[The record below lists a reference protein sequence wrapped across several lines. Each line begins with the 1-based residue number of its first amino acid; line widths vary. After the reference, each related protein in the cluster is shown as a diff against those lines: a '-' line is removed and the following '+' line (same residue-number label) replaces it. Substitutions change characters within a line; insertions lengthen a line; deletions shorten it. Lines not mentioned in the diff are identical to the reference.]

1 MLQFS
6 KIRVTLVVVFSMI
19 FSTTFA
25 IYSGSGTFTKI
36 SSINDLTDGYYVVA
50 YGTSFAMNNTN
61 GGSYFEHSTITPSS
75 NNILNPSTSIV
86 WEIKTHASGGR
97 TIYNEASSKF
107 VSYTGSS
114 NASYAVNSVSGGSER
129 WNFAYSSTLFTI
141 TNVTSS
147 TRLLQYNTSSPRFA
161 CYTSSQ
167 QNITLYKLATPTC
180 TTSNLA
186 FADASINQL
195 ISAGVFTKTA
205 SSLNNTTAIS
215 YTSSNETVATVNATT
230 GEVTPLTAGTT
241 TITATQAS
249 GAHNAVDYCSAT
261 ATYSLNLTTNA
272 PTITVTEVEVPALI
286 AYAGDTDSEIIQVS
300 GVNLIEN
307 ITLAI
312 TGTNANLFS
321 VSATSVSQTG
331 GTANQTAVTVN
342 YNPTA
347 PGSHTAILTLSSAGA
362 PSIIRNLNGSSTW
375 KPLLTP
381 VATSATN
388 ISTTGFT
395 ANWNAVQGATEYEL
409 GVFTITNTTDL
420 SSDLFISEYI
430 EGSSNNKAIEIY
442 NGTGSPVNLSSYSL
456 KKQTNGS
463 GAYGDAL
470 ALTGT
475 LATGDVYVIANAS
488 ANSTIQAV
496 ADLQTSSAALSFNG
510 NDAIALFKN
519 STQIDEVGV
528 FNLTSNWGT
537 DATLIRNS
545 SVNSPKATYDAA
557 DWDSNPTDYTTNL
570 GSHTMIGSSISS
582 TPLSGSP
589 FTILNDVSK
598 TLTNLTQGS
607 TYEYIVIAKNAN
619 VNSSF
624 SNTISVTTSTG
635 TGIST
640 LKNGLYV
647 YHTDNRLIIN
657 SPVENYIGIYNSVGQ
672 LLKQIKLN
680 AGKNEIQLNYKG
692 ICILKSNNEAIKVV
706 L

>member
-1 MLQFS
+1 MTKLSFFKIIILVILLLQNGIVS
-6 KIRVTLVVVFSMI
+6 SASVTYTISAKNTL
-19 FSTTFA
+19 TTTGTA
-25 IYSGSGTFTKI
+25 PSGSNAILVETYSTSKQMTASNSQTLTLSGYNGYKI
-36 SSINDLTDGYYVVA
+36 SSITLSMKSNSSSGSGSFSYNIDNGTD
-50 YGTSFAMNNTN
+50 
-61 GGSYFEHSTITPSS
+61 I
-75 NNILNPSTSIV
+75 SIV
-86 WEIKTHASGGR
+86 SA
-97 TIYNEASSKF
+97 NAF
-107 VSYTGSS
+107 N
-114 NASYAVNSVSGGSER
+114 NASWNGSWSGNYVDITKVVDITCGTTSTVLKISATANSIYCQS
-129 WNFAYSSTLFTI
+129 YSITYQAST
-141 TNVTSS
+141 
-147 TRLLQYNTSSPRFA
+147 
-161 CYTSSQ
+161 
-167 QNITLYKLATPTC
+167 TC

-195 ISAGVFTKTA
+195 ISAGVVTKTA

-409 GVFTITNTTDL
+409 GVFTITNTTAI

>member
-6 KIRVTLVVVFSMI
+6 KIRVALLVVLI
-19 FSTTFA
+19 FLSLNSSAAVYTHSITSKTWSAYDSQMLSSVSWAASATGGAYWGYDATKGQQFGSSGSPATNLTISTSGISGTISSVKVNTSGASSITGTVSVSVGGTSFTNA
-25 IYSGSGTFTKI
+25 SATSATLTATSANYDFTGSGSGQI
-36 SSINDLTDGYYVVA
+36 V
-50 YGTSFAMNNTN
+50 
-61 GGSYFEHSTITPSS
+61 IT
-75 NNILNPSTSIV
+75 LNQT
-86 WEIKTHASGGR
+86 
-97 TIYNEASSKF
+97 SSKALYLKGIE
-107 VSYTGSS
+107 VT
-114 NASYAVNSVSGGSER
+114 
-129 WNFAYSSTLFTI
+129 YSS
-141 TNVTSS
+141 
-147 TRLLQYNTSSPRFA
+147 
-161 CYTSSQ
+161 
-167 QNITLYKLATPTC
+167 TPTC

-186 FADASINQL
+186 FADASVNQL

-241 TITATQAS
+241 TITATQAA
-249 GAHNAVDYCSAT
+249 GTHNAVDYCAAT
-261 ATYSLNLTTNA
+261 ATYSLNLTNNA
-272 PTITVTEVEVPALI
+272 PTITVTEVEVPALM
-286 AYAGDTDSEIIQVS
+286 AYAGETDSEIIQVS
-300 GVNLIEN
+300 GVNLTEN
-307 ITLAI
+307 IALAI
-312 TGTNANLFS
+312 SGTNANLFS
-321 VSATSVSQTG
+321 VSAASVSQTG
-331 GTANQTAVTVN
+331 GTANLTAVTVN
-342 YNPTA
+342 YNPTT
-347 PGSHTAILTLSSAGA
+347 PGSHTATLTLSSAGA

-381 VATSATN
+381 VAIDATN
-388 ISTTGFT
+388 ITTTGFT

-409 GVFTITNTTDL
+409 SVYTITNSTAI

-475 LATGDVYVIANAS
+475 LAAGDVYVIANAS
-488 ANSTIQAV
+488 ANSTIQAA
-496 ADLQTSSAALSFNG
+496 ADLQTLSAALSFNG
-510 NDAIALFKN
+510 NDAVALFKN

-537 DATLIRNS
+537 DATLIRKS

-557 DWDSNPTDYTTNL
+557 DWDSNPTDYFTNL

-598 TLTNLTQGS
+598 TLTNLSQGS
-607 TYEYIVIAKNAN
+607 TYEYSVIAKNAN

-624 SNTISVTTSTG
+624 SNTISVTTTTG

-640 LKNGLYV
+640 LKNGFNV
-647 YHTDNRLIIN
+647 YHVNNQLIIN
-657 SPVENYIGIYNSVGQ
+657 SPFENFIGIYNSVGQ

-692 ICILKSNNEAIKVV
+692 ICILKSNNEVVKVV

>member
-6 KIRVTLVVVFSMI
+6 KIRVALLVVLI
-19 FSTTFA
+19 FLSLNSSAAVYTHSITSKTWSAYDSQMLSTVSWAASATGGAYWGYDATKGQQFGSSGSPA
-25 IYSGSGTFTKI
+25 TNLTISTSEILGTISSVKVNTSGASSITGTVSVSVGGTSFTNASATSASLTATSANYDFTGSGSGQI
-36 SSINDLTDGYYVVA
+36 V
-50 YGTSFAMNNTN
+50 
-61 GGSYFEHSTITPSS
+61 IT
-75 NNILNPSTSIV
+75 LNQT
-86 WEIKTHASGGR
+86 
-97 TIYNEASSKF
+97 SSKALYLKGIE
-107 VSYTGSS
+107 VT
-114 NASYAVNSVSGGSER
+114 
-129 WNFAYSSTLFTI
+129 YSS
-141 TNVTSS
+141 
-147 TRLLQYNTSSPRFA
+147 
-161 CYTSSQ
+161 
-167 QNITLYKLATPTC
+167 TPTC

-186 FADASINQL
+186 FADASVNQL

-205 SSLNNTTAIS
+205 SSLNNTTSIS
-215 YTSSNETVATVNATT
+215 YTSSNETVATVNAIT

-249 GAHNAVDYCSAT
+249 GTHNAVDYCAAT
-261 ATYSLNLTTNA
+261 ATYSLNLTNNA
-272 PTITVTEVEVPALI
+272 PTITVTEVEVPALM
-286 AYAGDTDSEIIQVS
+286 AYAGETDSEIIQVS
-300 GVNLIEN
+300 GVNLTEN
-307 ITLAI
+307 IALAI
-312 TGTNANLFS
+312 SGTNANLFS
-321 VSATSVSQTG
+321 VSAASVSQTG
-331 GTANQTAVTVN
+331 GTANLTAVTVN

-381 VATSATN
+381 VAIDATN

-409 GVFTITNTTDL
+409 SVYTITNTTAI

-475 LATGDVYVIANAS
+475 LAAGDVYVIANAS
-488 ANSTIQAV
+488 ANSIIQA
-496 ADLQTSSAALSFNG
+496 ASDLQTSSAALSFNG

-528 FNLTSNWGT
+528 FDLTSNWGT
-537 DATLIRNS
+537 DATLIRKS

-557 DWDSNPTDYTTNL
+557 DWDSNPIDYFTNL
-570 GSHTMIGSSISS
+570 GSHTMTGSSTSS

-624 SNTISVTTSTG
+624 SNTISVTTTTG

-640 LKNGLYV
+640 LKNGLKV
-647 YHTDNRLIIN
+647 YHINNQLIIN
-657 SPVENYIGIYNSVGQ
+657 SPIENYIGIYNSVGQ

-692 ICILKSNNEAIKVV
+692 ICILKSNNEVVKVV

>member
-1 MLQFS
+1 MTKLSFFKIIILVILLLQNGIVS
-6 KIRVTLVVVFSMI
+6 SASVTYTISAKNTL
-19 FSTTFA
+19 TTTGTA
-25 IYSGSGTFTKI
+25 PSGSNAILVETYSTSKQMTASNSQTLTLSGYNGYKI
-36 SSINDLTDGYYVVA
+36 SSITLSMKSNSSSGSGSFSYNIDNGTD
-50 YGTSFAMNNTN
+50 
-61 GGSYFEHSTITPSS
+61 I
-75 NNILNPSTSIV
+75 SIV
-86 WEIKTHASGGR
+86 SA
-97 TIYNEASSKF
+97 NAF
-107 VSYTGSS
+107 N
-114 NASYAVNSVSGGSER
+114 NASWNGSWSGNYVDITKVVDITCGTTSTVLKISATANSIYCQS
-129 WNFAYSSTLFTI
+129 YSITYQAST
-141 TNVTSS
+141 
-147 TRLLQYNTSSPRFA
+147 
-161 CYTSSQ
+161 
-167 QNITLYKLATPTC
+167 TC

-249 GAHNAVDYCSAT
+249 GAHNAVDYCAAT

-286 AYAGDTDSEIIQVS
+286 AYAGETDSEIIQVS

-347 PGSHTAILTLSSAGA
+347 PGSHNATLTLSSAGA

-409 GVFTITNTTDL
+409 GVFTITNTTAI

-442 NGTGSPVNLSSYSL
+442 NGTGSSVNLSSYSL

-470 ALTGT
+470 ALTGI
-475 LATGDVYVIANAS
+475 LAAGDVYVIANAS

-557 DWDSNPTDYTTNL
+557 DWDSNPTDYSTNL

>member
-1 MLQFS
+1 MTKLSFFKIIILVILLLQNGIVS
-6 KIRVTLVVVFSMI
+6 SASVTYTISAKNTL
-19 FSTTFA
+19 TTTGTA
-25 IYSGSGTFTKI
+25 PSGSNAILVETYSTSKQMTASNSQTLTLSGYNGYKI
-36 SSINDLTDGYYVVA
+36 SSITLSMKSNSSSGSGSFSYNIDNGTD
-50 YGTSFAMNNTN
+50 
-61 GGSYFEHSTITPSS
+61 I
-75 NNILNPSTSIV
+75 SIV
-86 WEIKTHASGGR
+86 SA
-97 TIYNEASSKF
+97 NAF
-107 VSYTGSS
+107 N
-114 NASYAVNSVSGGSER
+114 NASWNGSWSGNYVDITKVVDITCGTTSTVLKISATANSIYCQS
-129 WNFAYSSTLFTI
+129 YSITYQAST
-141 TNVTSS
+141 
-147 TRLLQYNTSSPRFA
+147 
-161 CYTSSQ
+161 
-167 QNITLYKLATPTC
+167 TC

-249 GAHNAVDYCSAT
+249 GAHNAVDYCAAT

-286 AYAGDTDSEIIQVS
+286 AYAGETDSEIIQVS

-347 PGSHTAILTLSSAGA
+347 PGSHNATLTLSSAGA

-381 VATSATN
+381 VATNATN

-409 GVFTITNTTDL
+409 SVFTITNTTAI

-442 NGTGSPVNLSSYSL
+442 NGTGSSVNLSSYSL

-470 ALTGT
+470 ALTGI
-475 LATGDVYVIANAS
+475 LAAGDVYVIANAS

-557 DWDSNPTDYTTNL
+557 DWDSNPTDYSTNL

-657 SPVENYIGIYNSVGQ
+657 SPIENYIGIYNSVGQ